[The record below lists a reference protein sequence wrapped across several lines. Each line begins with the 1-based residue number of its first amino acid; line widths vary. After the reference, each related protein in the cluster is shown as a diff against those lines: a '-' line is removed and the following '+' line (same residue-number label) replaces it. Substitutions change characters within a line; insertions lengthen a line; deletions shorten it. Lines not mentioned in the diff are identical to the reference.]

1 MNRSSKFTLSLL
13 ALAVLSACQPEAQDT
28 AQTAEPT
35 PAAAP
40 AETAAANNGP
50 PQPPTLAPANQGKN
64 FFRAQCALCHS
75 AEPNDGGGAQGPS
88 LQGVFGREA
97 ASTGS
102 FPFTQ
107 ALQDSDLTWDHA
119 TLDRFL
125 ESPTTVVPGTAM
137 VVAVPNDTDRENV
150 IAYFEALANGTFEE
164 PPAPPP
170 FGAGAFG
177 PPPAGEPEGDPE
189 WKDDAPGVVHRV
201 DLTALPAPFAT
212 PSAVNYP
219 TVIPRPADAAI
230 NVPEGFTVETFATD
244 LEAPRGMIVAANGDV
259 LIAETTA
266 GRIKVMRP
274 SADNSTA
281 EEITVF
287 AQGMLQPLGMAFF
300 PSAENPEW
308 LYVAENNRV
317 IRYAYG
323 TGDTVASALPEVI
336 VSELSP
342 TSQGHYTRDLAF
354 SQDGTKMYVSVG
366 SASNV
371 AEGIMEAKTAEEIA
385 AWEAEHGLGA
395 PWGDEEGRAA
405 VLAFDVGNEEASKR
419 LFATGIRNC
428 VGLTVQP
435 ETGDVWCS
443 TNERDALGNDLVPDY
458 STRVM
463 EGAFYGWPWYYMGDN
478 EDPRHAGARPDL
490 VGKITQPDVP
500 YTSHSA
506 AVDLEFYPLEPEGAS
521 AFPAEYAGDGFAVLH
536 GSWNRAH
543 PTGGKVVRVPIE
555 NGEPTGEYI
564 DFLTGFITDE
574 GRWGRPVA
582 ITVMNDGSLLL
593 SDDGANIVYRIAYAQ

>member
-1 MNRSSKFTLSLL
+1 MSTPKL
-13 ALAVLSACQPEAQDT
+13 ALAIT
-28 AQTAEPT
+28 ALICT
-35 PAAAP
+35 PAFAAEAP
-40 AETAAANNGP
+40 PLTP
-50 PQPPTLAPANQGKN
+50 PQAGKA

-75 AEPNDGGGAQGPS
+75 AEPNDGGGAQGP
-88 LQGVFGREA
+88 LLHDVFGREA
-97 ASTGS
+97 ASAGN
-102 FPFTQ
+102 FPFTP
-107 ALQDSDLTWDHA
+107 ALRDSDLTWDAA

-137 VVAVPNDTDRENV
+137 VVAVPDDTNRRNV

-170 FGAGAFG
+170 FGAGSFG
-177 PPPAGEPEGDPE
+177 PPPAQPPAGDPE
-189 WKDDAPGVVHRV
+189 WKEDAPGKVHRI
-201 DLTALPAPFAT
+201 DLTSLPAPFAS
-212 PSAVNYP
+212 PSAVNFP
-219 TVIPRPADAAI
+219 TVIPRPAGAELEL
-230 NVPEGFTVETFATD
+230 PEGFKVDTFATD
-244 LEAPRGMIVAANGDV
+244 LTAPRGMIVAANGDV
-259 LIAETTA
+259 LIAETTS

-274 SADNSTA
+274 SDDNSRA
-281 EEITVF
+281 EQITVF
-287 AQGMLQPLGMAFF
+287 AQGMLQPLGMAFY

-317 IRYAYG
+317 IRYAYS
-323 TGDTVASALPEVI
+323 TGDTEAKGLPEVI
-336 VSELSP
+336 VPQLTP
-342 TSQGHYTRDLAF
+342 TSAGHYTRDLAF
-354 SQDGTKMYVSVG
+354 SRDGSKLYVSVG

-371 AEGIMEAKTAEEIA
+371 AEGLLEPPKTPAEIR
-385 AWEAEHGLGA
+385 AWEAERGVGA
-395 PWGDEEGRAA
+395 AWGGEEGRAA
-405 VLAFDVGNEEASKR
+405 VWVFDVGNEQASAKI
-419 LFATGIRNC
+419 FANGLRNC

-443 TNERDALGNDLVPDY
+443 VNERDALGDNLVPDY
-458 STRVM
+458 STRVP
-463 EGAFYGWPWYYMGDN
+463 EGAFFGWPWYYMGDN

-506 AVDLEFYPLEPEGAS
+506 AVDLEFYPLQPQGES

-555 NGEPTGEYI
+555 NGVPTGEYI

-582 ITVMNDGSLLL
+582 AAVMNDGSLLL
-593 SDDGANIVYRIAYAQ
+593 SDDGANLVYRISYEAP